1 MTRHGRAVACLGLA
15 LLAGPARAKDAAA
28 PRAEARNA
36 RAAATPDVS
45 RHGASA
51 PEPPPPAERAPAPA
65 EPPPS
70 DLTEQAKQL
79 YLLGAEAFTA
89 QRNADAIYYFRQA
102 QRLVP
107 SAKLTYNIALAYD
120 EMGDTG
126 NALRE
131 YRAFL
136 TKDPGSVHREEASA
150 RVAKLEADLAQ
161 LGVQQLRVVSDPPGA
176 LLRVDAELVGVT
188 PWVGE
193 LPPGQHEL
201 QLEHAGR
208 QTLSSRVTLSA
219 LQASD
224 VQLTLSPLP
233 APPPEQPSGLSRIQ
247 PLSWAFLGVGVATL
261 AGGIGFELSRAASS
275 ERAGQGGSA
284 ESVARAQGA
293 AAAKQMASLLLLGA
307 GGAFVV
313 GGGVMIVLDL
323 KRGADTTSPGGDIV
337 SDARLRLPCAREFCG
352 FVTEARF

>member
-1 MTRHGRAVACLGLA
+1 MTSHARAVVCLGLA
-15 LLAGPARAKDAAA
+15 LIAGPARAKDPAAA
-28 PRAEARNA
+28 RADAKSA
-36 RAAATPDVS
+36 HATPTAADT
-45 RHGASA
+45 A
-51 PEPPPPAERAPAPA
+51 PPAERATSPT
-65 EPPPS
+65 EPPPA

-79 YLLGAEAFTA
+79 YQLGAEAFTA

-102 QRLVP
+102 ERLVP

-136 TKDPGSVHREEASA
+136 SNDPGSVHREEAAA
-150 RVAKLEADLAQ
+150 RVTKLQADLAK
-161 LGVQQLRVVSDPPGA
+161 LGVQQLRVISDPPGA
-176 LLRVDAELVGVT
+176 LLRIDADVVGVT

-201 QLEHAGR
+201 QLERAGR
-208 QTLSSRVTLSA
+208 QTLASRVTLSA
-219 LQASD
+219 QQATD

-233 APPPEQPSGLSRIQ
+233 PPPPQRPDALSRIQ

-293 AAAKQMASLLLLGA
+293 ADAKQMASLLLLGA
-307 GGAFVV
+307 GGAFIV

-323 KRGADTTSPGGDIV
+323 KRDGEASNAGGHV
-337 SDARLRLPCAREFCG
+337 ASNASLRLPCAPDFCG